1 MFCLGL
7 ICSGRRGRATMA
19 CSKQRPAPRTR
30 TGKKVPAKC
39 LTLPKNKTFLES
51 VPGLPRHMAL
61 FLPSFTQTHTK
72 KKAGK
77 GKSAAAV
84 HPQRRAG
91 PSRASALEGA
101 KLQPAPA
108 RGRGSSAL
116 PRITTC
122 SRSSP
127 KRCNPPFLHLL
138 LPRHFHR
145 PQSAAA
151 SQSPAPLV
159 PHGPRARGQVD
170 LRSWSPRSLPK
181 C

>member
-1 MFCLGL
+1 
-7 ICSGRRGRATMA
+7 MA

-101 KLQPAPA
+101 ELQPAPA
-108 RGRGSSAL
+108 RGSAGAAAAARPPCQG
-116 PRITTC
+116 PRRAAGAPRRAAIPHLCTC
-122 SRSSP
+122 RFP
-127 KRCNPPFLHLL
+127 
-138 LPRHFHR
+138 PRHFHR

-159 PHGPRARGQVD
+159 PHGPWARGQVD